1 MADVTVKRVEEFEA
15 IFGGGMRR
23 ARSGLGVRSLGM
35 QVEEFPPN
43 ATQYPE
49 HDHSQDGQEEVYTA
63 LRGEAILQVGGE
75 EYLLEPGVFVRVGPG
90 ERRKILTRDEG
101 AQVLAIGGV
110 PGKAYEPPE
119 FTDEGAPD
127 PLAGATSAGSGS
139 S

>member
-1 MADVTVKRVEEFEA
+1 VADVTVKRVEEFEA
-15 IFGGGMRR
+15 IYGGGMRR
-23 ARSGLGVRSLGM
+23 ARAGLGVRSFGM

-49 HDHSQDGQEEVYTA
+49 HDHTQDGQEEVYTV
-63 LRGEAILQVGGE
+63 LRGEAILEVAGE
-75 EYLLEPGVFVRVGPG
+75 EYLLEPGVFARVGPG

-127 PLAGATSAGSGS
+127 PMAGLISSG
-139 S
+139 

>member
-23 ARSGLGVRSLGM
+23 ARSGLGVRSFGM
-35 QVEEFPPN
+35 QVEDFPPN

-49 HDHSQDGQEEVYTA
+49 HDHTQDGQEEVYTA
-63 LRGEAILQVGGE
+63 LRGEAILQVGGQ
-75 EYLLEPGVFVRVGPG
+75 EYLLEPGVFVRVGPA